1 MAVTKQQIDDLTSAI
16 KTLTENINDL
26 GNSVGGPNGKGG
38 GFNGKGGG
46 FNGKG
51 SRIYPDTDWDAI
63 LGKNDEDIAK
73 LNNFNPTNKGEKK
86 YKEWATEKL
95 KNERKENEERK
106 NSGIGMS
113 KNDIK
118 IANAEHKAASLG
130 KFNAIVN
137 AIQGIVDIGFAWA
150 QRDLEVSIAKT
161 DYNAKISEL
170 SLERQT
176 AIMNVGVKNLVG
188 GFSKPASELAY
199 ANVESAQEMAKTSAI
214 TRQQEKIAAKRRDVA
229 TDKATA
235 KAVGTTIAAA
245 AGIGAALGSIIPGI
259 GTAVGA
265 AIGGLVGLVGHIFSK
280 SAELDIQE
288 KEAQIKIN
296 EEVSKQYQQ
305 TVDKFKEYAKSFQDF
320 HKEVSDYVLKVD
332 ETARKFGVTIG
343 YTSDTFSKSVTN
355 IANAKVNGDKTLVGL
370 FGEEAT
376 KLTEYL
382 GNYMETSGRQVNFS
396 SEDYGNVMGTARLF
410 GMSGSESAQLYGSMN
425 IFNASISSASDSM
438 GTIYQQITKMG
449 LSSKKFGK
457 DLVQNLKL
465 AEKYNFRGGVDNMM
479 KITKWAMQTRF
490 NLNSAA
496 NFSSQLQDATLSEA
510 LEKSAKLQVLGGSAA
525 MNADPFGMLYDAWN
539 DTGDMAKRMSRMF
552 KGLTGRFDKKTGDVN
567 FGIET
572 SKMIAETAK
581 ALGMDPAEARNMLRQ
596 QVHQKEIDKVLSG
609 MNEEDRLAIG
619 NRATWD
625 AKNQRWVVTDIHNQ
639 THDIT
644 EYANGQADINEI
656 RSLETDKAILDVVTE
671 SLSVQE
677 KQLNAMTGNKTG
689 MAEEKRGKVLET
701 TNKEADLV
709 EKTYKENW
717 GQMSKAFDMV
727 NQNTLATFE
736 QSMAL
741 TETIANNIGTLALI
755 LNGFLNETI
764 ENTKNFT
771 SSDFMVRSYK
781 FSVGDLYAHLNNK
794 IIKNT
799 DFMEEMKMSENSR
812 KNNGV
817 INNDGYGYT
826 KGGVI
831 SGATNVKSINDGAVN
846 VKTNNRDQ
854 YLAAMPNGP
863 IDKILQQLIPGLQAL
878 LDNKNS
884 NNGNNTLT
892 LNGRIELS
900 QDGSTVNLVEMLKN
914 DPSSANKLITLL
926 TKMVETNK
934 SGKPTYSYKMF

>member
-16 KTLTENINDL
+16 KTLTENIKNGTEKIPQYIKNNEGKIVNI
-26 GNSVGGPNGKGG
+26 GNKS
-38 GFNGKGGG
+38 
-46 FNGKG
+46 
-51 SRIYPDTDWDAI
+51 DTE
-63 LGKNDEDIAK
+63 NP
-73 LNNFNPTNKGEKK
+73 FNPTERAK
-86 YKEWATEKL
+86 YI
-95 KNERKENEERK
+95 KENEISKMEYRVNELQGKFDSLKGKKGAGVELSRKRISEEIERTK
-106 NSGIGMS
+106 NGGFTD
-113 KNDIK
+113 KEAKLEKFNK
-118 IANAEHKAASLG
+118 GANAI
-130 KFNAIVN
+130 NAIIN
-137 AIQGIVDIGFAWA
+137 TIQGAYDIFLAWR

-176 AIMNVGVKNLVG
+176 AIMNTGVKNLVG

-280 SAELDIQE
+280 EAELDIQE

-296 EEVSKQYQQ
+296 EEVSKQTQQ
-305 TVDKFKEYAKSFQDF
+305 TVDEFKKYTKSFQDF

-382 GNYMETSGRQVNFS
+382 GNYMEESGRQVNFS
-396 SEDYGNVMGTARLF
+396 AEDYGNVMGTARLF

-677 KQLNAMTGNKTG
+677 KQLNVMTGNKTG

-764 ENTKNFT
+764 KNTKNFT
-771 SSDFMVRSYK
+771 SSEFMVRAYK
-781 FSVGDLYAHLNNK
+781 FNNDELEAYINNK

-799 DFMEEMKMSENSR
+799 DFEKDMRMEE
-812 KNNGV
+812 KNKKTT
-817 INNDGYGYT
+817 ILNNDGYGYT

-878 LDNKNS
+878 LNNKNS